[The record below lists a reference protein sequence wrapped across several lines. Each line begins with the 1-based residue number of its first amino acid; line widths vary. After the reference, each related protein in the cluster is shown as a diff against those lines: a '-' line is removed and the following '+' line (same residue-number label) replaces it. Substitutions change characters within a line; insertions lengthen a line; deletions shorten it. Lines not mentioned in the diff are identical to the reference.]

1 MKWLLTI
8 PADVDL
14 VDLRDAL
21 FEHGV
26 GVDVESCVPL
36 ADGEQV
42 VEAEGPAELPAV
54 LHRAGH
60 GSIKASP
67 SSDLELYD
75 AAHGDE

>member
-1 MKWLLTI
+1 MKWLLTV

-14 VDLRDAL
+14 AVLRRAL
-21 FEHGV
+21 SAHGV
-26 GVDVESCVPL
+26 ELAVESCIPL
-36 ADGEQV
+36 TEGEQV

-54 LHRAGH
+54 LERSGH

-75 AAHGDE
+75 AVEGDE